1 MIINQDTILKLVFRQ
16 GSDNDRRKVIFTTG
30 EPVYS
35 TNTRRLYVGNGSLSG
50 GDVVGN
56 RFLGHTTTLA
66 TLATN
71 SYAVEGDLGF
81 VLDTNK
87 LYALS
92 GSNGATIGN
101 WKNIGGVY
109 SAGDAYINI
118 SGDNRLSLNP
128 LSANSLSVDLTRSP
142 IYLNNGR
149 IGLSPLSAYHV
160 SSDLVTG
167 PLVINNG
174 RIGLPPL
181 SAYHVSSD
189 LVTGPLVINNGRI
202 GLPPLSAH
210 HVSTDLVQLPIS
222 LNSGRIGLSP
232 LSANHVSSDLL
243 VAPLILTSGRIGL
256 SSTIPHQSVS
266 TKTILVSSGLVSTA
280 NGINSTGIAVNP
292 LSSNIVI
299 QSNQL
304 YAKFNGS
311 LQSLAVSAEYS
322 RNITTATRLG
332 QGHYKF
338 TYGPLPTNNLIP
350 MVQLFG
356 PLPAIP
362 GDNVTRSSITSLSF
376 SACEVNIFGES
387 SISYDSDMAIL
398 ITY

>member
-50 GDVVGN
+50 GDVAGN

-160 SSDLVTG
+160 STDVVTG

-174 RIGLPPL
+174 RIGLSPL
-181 SAYHVSSD
+181 SAYHVSTD
-189 LVTGPLVINNGRI
+189 VVTGPLVINNGRI
-202 GLPPLSAH
+202 GLSPLSAY
-210 HVSTDLVQLPIS
+210 HVSTDLIQLPIL
-222 LNSGRIGLSP
+222 LNSGKIGLSP

-243 VAPLILTSGRIGL
+243 VAPLMLTSGRIGL
-256 SSTIPHQSVS
+256 SS

-280 NGINSTGIAVNP
+280 NGVNSTGIAVNP
-292 LSSNIVI
+292 LSSDIVI

-322 RNITTATRLG
+322 RNITTATRLSA
-332 QGHYKF
+332 GHYKF

-356 PLPAIP
+356 ALPEGNALTQANIM
-362 GDNVTRSSITSLSF
+362 SLSF
-376 SACEVNIFGES
+376 SACEVKIFGDNYA
-387 SISYDSDMAIL
+387 YDSDMAIL

>member
-56 RFLGHTTTLA
+56 RFLGHTPNLTTL
-66 TLATN
+66 TEN

-81 VLDTNK
+81 VSDTNK

-92 GSNGATIGN
+92 GSAGGFIGN

-109 SAGDAYINI
+109 SSDGVYINI
-118 SGDNRLSLNP
+118 SPTNILSLNP
-128 LSANSLSVDLTRSP
+128 LSANSLSVDLTQSP
-142 IYLNNGR
+142 IYLNSGR
-149 IGLSPLSAYHV
+149 IGLRPLSANHV

-167 PLVINNG
+167 PLV
-174 RIGLPPL
+174 
-181 SAYHVSSD
+181 V
-189 LVTGPLVINNGRI
+189 NNGRI

-210 HVSTDLVQLPIS
+210 HVSSDLVT
-222 LNSGRIGLSP
+222 G
-232 LSANHVSSDLL
+232 
-243 VAPLILTSGRIGL
+243 PLILTSGRIGL
-256 SSTIPHQSVS
+256 SSTIPYQSVS

-280 NGINSTGIAVNP
+280 NGVNSTGIAVNP

-311 LQSLAVSAEYS
+311 LDTLAVSAEYS
-322 RNITTATRLG
+322 QNITTATRLSG
-332 QGHYKF
+332 GHYKF
-338 TYGPLPTNNLIP
+338 TYGPLPTANLIP

-356 PLPAIP
+356 NA
-362 GDNVTRSSITSLSF
+362 STSGGLLIRPNIEYISQ
-376 SACEVNIFGES
+376 SACEVRLMAS
-387 SISYDSDMAIL
+387 DSYSYDADIAIL